1 MTRLYILLVFEDGF
15 KLFTLQSFFGDQ
27 GFDNSI
33 ELVAFSDDDLLGSGH
48 RRVNHRCDFSI
59 NRFGKFFRV
68 VPIFTDFSAE
78 ENHLFILAKSPRAQ
92 SGAHAVFGDE
102 LLGDFG
108 GSLQVV

>member
-1 MTRLYILLVFEDGF
+1 MISWAVAIAVLIIVAI
-15 KLFTLQSFFGDQ
+15 SP
-27 GFDNSI
+27 SI
-33 ELVAFSDDDLLGSGH
+33 ASAS
-48 RRVNHRCDFSI
+48 
-59 NRFGKFFRV
+59 FFRV